1 MSDIFPITIY
11 HNPDCGTS
19 RNTLAMIE
27 AAGYAPSIV
36 DYRRTG
42 WTHQLLA
49 ELLTAMDARPRDL
62 LREKGTPAAEL
73 GLLDPAV
80 PDDTILEAMIAHP
93 VLVNRPIVVTPK
105 GTALCRPSEQVL
117 ALLERVPDSFT
128 KEDGEIV
135 RG

>member
-1 MSDIFPITIY
+1 
-11 HNPDCGTS
+11 
-19 RNTLAMIE
+19 
-27 AAGYAPSIV
+27 
-36 DYRRTG
+36 
-42 WTHQLLA
+42 
-49 ELLTAMDARPRDL
+49 
-62 LREKGTPAAEL
+62 
-73 GLLDPAV
+73 
-80 PDDTILEAMIAHP
+80 MIAHP